1 VRLRGKEIAMVLQNA
16 PRTTDTKMLTVREA
30 SQVLSVHPNTLRKWS
45 DRGMIPTYRI
55 GNRRDRRFVMSDLVD
70 FMDRSQNGGD

>member
-1 VRLRGKEIAMVLQNA
+1 MVLQNT
-16 PRTTDTKMLTVREA
+16 PQDTVGKMLTVREA

-70 FMDRSQNGGD
+70 FMERSHNDGD

>member
-1 VRLRGKEIAMVLQNA
+1 MVLQNT
-16 PRTTDTKMLTVREA
+16 PRDSVAKMLTVREA

-45 DRGMIPTYRI
+45 DRGMIPSYRI

-70 FMDRSQNGGD
+70 FMERSHNDGD

>member
-1 VRLRGKEIAMVLQNA
+1 MVLQNA
-16 PRTTDTKMLTVREA
+16 PRTTDAKMLTVREA

-55 GNRRDRRFVMSDLVD
+55 GNRRDRRFVLSDLVD

>member
-1 VRLRGKEIAMVLQNA
+1 MVLQNT
-16 PRTTDTKMLTVREA
+16 PQDTVGKMLTVREA

-70 FMDRSQNGGD
+70 FMDRSHNGGDKP

>member
-1 VRLRGKEIAMVLQNA
+1 MVLQNT
-16 PRTTDTKMLTVREA
+16 PQDTVGKMLTVREA

-45 DRGMIPTYRI
+45 DRGMIPSYRI

-70 FMDRSQNGGD
+70 FMERSHNDGD

>member
-1 VRLRGKEIAMVLQNA
+1 MVLQNV
-16 PRTTDTKMLTVREA
+16 PRATGDKMLTVREA

-45 DRGMIPTYRI
+45 DRGMIPSYRI

-70 FMDRSQNGGD
+70 FMERSQNGED

>member
-1 VRLRGKEIAMVLQNA
+1 MVLQNA
-16 PRTTDTKMLTVREA
+16 PRATDAKMLTVREA

-70 FMDRSQNGGD
+70 FMDRSRNGGD

>member
-1 VRLRGKEIAMVLQNA
+1 MVLQNA